1 MLKIKRIAIILILL
15 TVTVHILPEL
25 YFFEVKAT
33 SQSENKLTQDET
45 IKEFM
50 SIIKNTVQYSE
61 FESKINEVEVME
73 YSSTNVG
80 DRITISFTTDREN
93 QRIIFVGSETYEIL
107 YIGLITDGEDVLEVF
122 DLLQSKKISYSY
134 TSLSS
139 ISPDP
144 NCSTYYCTSYQSN
157 YVWNPQPA
165 CSIIIGQGCYG
176 FALLPGYGWVAYAVC
191 RAGVF
196 IGCNFYTNKKCTTGF
211 WNNVCPM

>member
-73 YSSTNVG
+73 YS
-80 DRITISFTTDREN
+80 
-93 QRIIFVGSETYEIL
+93 
-107 YIGLITDGEDVLEVF
+107 
-122 DLLQSKKISYSY
+122 
-134 TSLSS
+134 
-139 ISPDP
+139 
-144 NCSTYYCTSYQSN
+144 
-157 YVWNPQPA
+157 
-165 CSIIIGQGCYG
+165 
-176 FALLPGYGWVAYAVC
+176 
-191 RAGVF
+191 
-196 IGCNFYTNKKCTTGF
+196 
-211 WNNVCPM
+211 